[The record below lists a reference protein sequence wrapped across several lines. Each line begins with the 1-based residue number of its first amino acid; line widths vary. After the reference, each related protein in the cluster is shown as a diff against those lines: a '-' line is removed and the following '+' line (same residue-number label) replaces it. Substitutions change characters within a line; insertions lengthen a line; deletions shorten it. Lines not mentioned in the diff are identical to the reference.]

1 VTINK
6 AFIEELGSRRM
17 ESEMCDVYDELCHRN
32 IPVEL
37 FTDKRLHRR
46 QLPVAKDT
54 LVVGYVET
62 MYTVFK
68 LLGIQP
74 PSPNDYPSV
83 LQPLFHRRIWNSSL
97 QELMNSVTESGTPI
111 FAKPSKQRKL
121 FTGQVFKHSAD
132 LNNIDHAPMT
142 TPIFCSEVI
151 DWLSEYRVFVIH
163 GSIVGAKHYD
173 GDSAVKIDE
182 QVAIEAVRL
191 LEKSD
196 DTTAAY
202 AIDLGV
208 IPNGQTA
215 LIEWNDGFSLGS
227 YGLDRSVYTDLLIA
241 RWNEL
246 MDCHDEVEHDPSTL

>member
-1 VTINK
+1 
-6 AFIEELGSRRM
+6 M
-17 ESEMCDVYDELCHRN
+17 ESEMRDVYDELRQRN

-46 QLPVAKDT
+46 QLPVSKDT

-68 LLGIQP
+68 LLGIHP
-74 PSPNDYPSV
+74 PSPNDYPSI
-83 LQPLFHRRIWNSSL
+83 LQPLFYRRIWNSSL
-97 QELMNSVTESGTPI
+97 QDLMNSVMESGIPI
-111 FAKPSKQRKL
+111 FAKPSEQKKL

-132 LNNIDHAPMT
+132 LNNTDNAPMT
-142 TPIFCSEVI
+142 TPIFCSEVV

-163 GSIVGAKHYD
+163 GNIVGARHYD
-173 GDSAVKIDE
+173 GDPAVKIDE
-182 QVAIEAVRL
+182 RVATEAVRL
-191 LEKSD
+191 LEKSED
-196 DTTAAY
+196 ATAAY

-208 IPNGQTA
+208 ISTGQTA

-227 YGLDRSVYTDLLIA
+227 YGLDRWVYTGLLIA

-246 MDCHDEVEHDPSTL
+246 TGCTNEVKHDPSTI